1 MLTISVSRC
10 LSVGRLVNTQHGVW
24 LSGLMFRSVCFASL
38 VLFWSLNLNK
48 DQASL
53 GKILAKVDWLGIAVF
68 TTGTTLFLVG
78 LTSGRVLDV
87 VNCNRRKALRS
98 IDLVIQLPDYNEDR
112 YGEIEDHEHKHQ
124 NNRVFTND
132 IQHLYRTFEQWQ
144 QDDERSGNSHDRD
157 ARISL
162 TVRAMS
168 RSDELNMATEARLRR
183 KRSGDLGKIEDIGG
197 ARYEASYL
205 RLLAVLPQVS
215 AIRELRLPQR
225 TELLL
230 GKSPEENRFCSPR
243 RISGK
248 TATGMMSF
256 CTSLSRADLELFD
269 DYSKDLAFR
278 QQERKGESLLAL
290 FVGS

>member
-1 MLTISVSRC
+1 MTSLSDVPLSVLSVIASHLVDAEEPIRSCLAPYATISRAWQSAIEYLTFRTIRIYSRE
-10 LSVGRLVNTQHGVW
+10 RLQRF
-24 LSGLMFRSVCFASL
+24 S
-38 VLFWSLNLNK
+38 
-48 DQASL
+48 
-53 GKILAKVDWLGIAVF
+53 
-68 TTGTTLFLVG
+68 
-78 LTSGRVLDV
+78 DV
-87 VNCNRRKALRS
+87 VNCDRRKALRS

-112 YGEIEDHEHKHQ
+112 YGEVEDHEDKHQ

-132 IQHLYRTFEQWQ
+132 IHYLYRTFEQWQ

-168 RSDELNMATEARLRR
+168 RSDELNMASEARLRR

-205 RLLAVLPQVS
+205 RLLAVLPQAS
-215 AIRELRLPQR
+215 AIRELRLPQG
-225 TELLL
+225 TELLM
-230 GKSPEENRFCSPR
+230 GKTPEENRFCSPR

-248 TATGMMSF
+248 TAIGMMSC
-256 CTSLSRADLELFD
+256 CTSLGRADLELCD

-278 QQERKGESLLAL
+278 QQERKAFALAL
-290 FVGS
+290 AELPPSLKHLRLYYPGVVPRNHEF